1 VDNDKFQELMLEQF
15 GLINKRLDG
24 FEGEMTGIKGEV
36 TGIHKR
42 LDGLEGEM
50 TGIKGE
56 MTGIKNDMAE
66 VKNIQIRME
75 NNMGE
80 KLKELFDA
88 HEVQLDGDK
97 KLQQSIDDM
106 AGKLNNLSFRVIP
119 LEQVKVT
126 KRKIK

>member
-1 VDNDKFQELMLEQF
+1 MDNDKFQELMLEQF

-50 TGIKGE
+50 TGIK
-56 MTGIKNDMAE
+56 NDMAE

-80 KLKELFDA
+80 KLKALFDA

>member
-42 LDGLEGEM
+42 LDGLEGEV
-50 TGIKGE
+50 
-56 MTGIKNDMAE
+56 TGIKNDMAE